1 MLPKPPS
8 PDLTPSLQGL
18 VIRLQAGFF
27 TVQTSQGAVT
37 CQMRGRLK
45 KGRADRD
52 IVAVGDLVEINLQN
66 DGSGSIETV
75 LPRVR
80 ALERLAP
87 SPRGDYQQVLLA
99 NPDQMVLVFACANPE
114 PHLRMLDRFLVICER
129 QSIPVLIVGN
139 KVDLLPEQ
147 QAHDLFDLYPPLG
160 YPVLFTSAAQK
171 IGIESLREQLQG
183 KLSGFAGPSGVGKT
197 SLLNALQPGLG
208 LGVKHVSQ
216 ATTKGR
222 HSTVVRE
229 LHPLDGGGY
238 VADLPGLRSLMLW
251 DIEPEELDGYF
262 PELRSLVEH
271 CQFNDCT
278 HRDEP
283 GCAVRAAAQDGMIAT
298 QRYESYLRLRYGEE
312 R

>member
-1 MLPKPPS
+1 M
-8 PDLTPSLQGL
+8 
-18 VIRLQAGFF
+18 IRLQAGFY
-27 TVQTSQGAVT
+27 TIQTSQGAVT
-37 CQMRGRLK
+37 CQLRGRLK
-45 KGRADRD
+45 KNRTEGD
-52 IVAVGDLVEINLQN
+52 IVAVGDRVEINLQD

-75 LPRVR
+75 LPRTR
-80 ALERLAP
+80 ALERMVP
-87 SPRGDYQQVLLA
+87 GVRGEHQQVMLA
-99 NPDQMVLVFACANPE
+99 NPDQMVLVFACAKPA
-114 PHLRMLDRFLVICER
+114 PHLRMLDRFLVICEK
-129 QSIPVLIVGN
+129 QSIPVLIVAN
-139 KVDLLPEQ
+139 KADLLPEQ
-147 QAHDLFDLYPPLG
+147 QAQELFELYPPLG

-171 IGIESLREQLQG
+171 IGIEALRQHLQG

-208 LGVKHVSQ
+208 LGVKQVSQ
-216 ATTKGR
+216 ATSKGR

-262 PELRSLVEH
+262 PEIRRLVAH
-271 CQFNDCT
+271 CQFNNCT

-283 GCAVRAAAQDGMIAT
+283 GCAVRAAAQNGMIDPR
-298 QRYESYLRLRYGEE
+298 RYESYLRIRYGEE

>member
-1 MLPKPPS
+1 
-8 PDLTPSLQGL
+8 L
-18 VIRLQAGFF
+18 VIRLQAGFY
-27 TVQTSQGAVT
+27 TIQTSRGAVT
-37 CQMRGRLK
+37 CQLRGRLK
-45 KGRADRD
+45 KNRAEGD
-52 IVAVGDLVEINLQN
+52 IVAVGDRVEIILQD

-75 LPRVR
+75 LPRIR

-87 SPRGDYQQVLLA
+87 GLRGEYQQVLLA
-99 NPDQMVLVFACANPE
+99 NPDQMVLVFACANPA
-114 PHLRMLDRFLVICER
+114 PHLRMLDRFLVICEK
-129 QSIPVLIVGN
+129 QSIPVLIVAN
-139 KVDLLPEQ
+139 KVDLLPDQ
-147 QAHDLFDLYPPLG
+147 QTHALFEFYPPLG
-160 YPVLFTSAAQK
+160 YPVLFTSAAQN
-171 IGIESLREQLQG
+171 IGIEDLRELLHG

-208 LGVKHVSQ
+208 LGVKQVSQ
-216 ATTKGR
+216 ATSKGR

-229 LHPLDGGGY
+229 LHALDGGGY

-262 PELRSLVEH
+262 PEIRSLVAH

-283 GCAVRAAAQDGMIAT
+283 GCAVRAAVLEGRIAP
-298 QRYESYLRLRYGEE
+298 QRYESYLRIRYGEE